1 MKSDYKNFI
10 QDFMSYLGQER
21 NLSKH
26 TIIAYRHDLNH
37 FFQFLIK
44 YDLALV
50 KDLKKIDRQ
59 TIRHFLGNEFERKDI
74 RPGRQNKSIT
84 SKTIAR
90 ELASIKSFF
99 KYLVQID
106 QIKDNPAHHV
116 QTPKIEKKIPNFI
129 QENKIEKLMNL
140 PNKRSLIGKRD
151 HAILEL
157 FYATGIRLSELVGL
171 NIGSVNSNE
180 NLLKV
185 IGKGN
190 KERIVPFGDKSKNAM
205 QEYLKDRGHSW
216 NADPITPLFTGT
228 REKRISVRTVQDRL
242 CKYLQQILGGK
253 KGASPHTLRH
263 TFGTHLLDND
273 ADIRSIQ
280 ELLGHS
286 SISSTQ
292 IYTKVNPEKIK
303 KIYKNAHPH
312 AS

>member
-26 TIIAYRHDLNH
+26 TITAYRHDLNH
-37 FFQFLIK
+37 FFQFLTK

-59 TIRHFLGNEFERKDI
+59 TIRHFLGSEFERKDI

>member
-1 MKSDYKNFI
+1 MITKISYKI
-10 QDFMSYLGQER
+10 SCHILAKRGIS
-21 NLSKH
+21 LS
-26 TIIAYRHDLNH
+26 IPLLPIDMNH
-37 FFQFLIK
+37 FFQFLTK

-59 TIRHFLGNEFERKDI
+59 TIRHFLGSEFERKDI

>member
-1 MKSDYKNFI
+1 M
-10 QDFMSYLGQER
+10 QDFIKYLGER
-21 NLSKH
+21 NLSKY
-26 TIIAYRHDLNH
+26 TIIAYKHDLNL
-37 FFQFLIK
+37 FFQFLVN
-44 YDLALV
+44 YDIALV
-50 KDLKKIDRQ
+50 KNLEKIDRH
-59 TIRHFLGNEFERKDI
+59 TIRHFLGSEFERKDI

-99 KYLVQID
+99 KYLVQFKHIT
-106 QIKDNPAHHV
+106 DNPAYYI
-116 QTPKIEKKIPNFI
+116 QTPKVEKKIPNFVHL
-129 QENKIEKLMNL
+129 NKIDELMAM
-140 PNKRSLIGKRD
+140 PIKDCKDILIGKRD

-157 FYATGIRLSELVGL
+157 FYATGIRLSELVNL
-171 NIGSVNSNE
+171 NIGSLNQEE

-185 IGKGN
+185 VGKGD
-190 KERIVPFGDKSKNAM
+190 KERIVPFGKKARIAIE
-205 QEYLKDRGHSW
+205 EYLQARGNGW
-216 NADPITPLFTGT
+216 NSDSELPLFMGPKS
-228 REKRISVRTVQDRL
+228 KRISMRTIQNRL
-242 CKYLQQILGGK
+242 SKYLQRVLGGAS
-253 KGASPHTLRH
+253 GASPHTLRH

-303 KIYKNAHPH
+303 KIYKDAHPH